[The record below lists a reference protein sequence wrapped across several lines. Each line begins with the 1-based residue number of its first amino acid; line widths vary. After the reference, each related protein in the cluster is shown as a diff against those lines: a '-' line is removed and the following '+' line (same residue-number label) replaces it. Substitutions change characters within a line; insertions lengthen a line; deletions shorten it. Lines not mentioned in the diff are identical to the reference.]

1 MGRSDNPMIISI
13 LQMGGLGAFIFSFQF
28 LHAFSPSVYVP
39 ISFIIAVMMF
49 FFHLSMGIPARSH
62 FRKSDYFLLGT
73 FIFGIFPLITF
84 REYAGI
90 QNVLYSAVWMGV
102 PLLYFFWGR
111 IWLFASGVT
120 MDQVGKAA
128 LVTVIFLSFAIV
140 VEFILANATGHYL
153 SDYLPFSISVF
164 PEANVLGD
172 DYLRPRGF
180 SSEAGFTA
188 VVFEALLP
196 LAVYYVYNQKVTYYL
211 FGLLVV
217 PAVFLLFSA
226 ALWLSLLIA
235 FLFYIVFY
243 SRKKILGL
251 SCFAGFFVIVIILYL
266 SVSQFQFFLDQIIVR
281 KLLEFSSSTEVVVT
295 EWTAGRPEAYS
306 LGLQLLTDFPFGIGW
321 GMLSQMFTSNNLL
334 PGVDVVKN
342 TGLISIP
349 LEVFVSSGVLGGC
362 FFLCFLGM
370 KLRQTFRSHSE
381 IAPYLFIALT
391 TVSLHHA
398 IILEFTFPM
407 FWFLLALCDYD
418 HDVQNQ

>member
-1 MGRSDNPMIISI
+1 
-13 LQMGGLGAFIFSFQF
+13 MGGLGAFIFSFQF
-28 LHAFSPSVYVP
+28 LHALSPSVYVP
-39 ISFIIAVMMF
+39 LSFIIAMVMF
-49 FFHLSMGIPARSH
+49 LFHLSMGIPARSY
-62 FRKSDYFLLGT
+62 FRKSDYLLLGT
-73 FIFGIFPLITF
+73 FLLGIFPLVKF
-84 REYAGI
+84 RNQAGI

-102 PLLYFFWGR
+102 PLLYYLWGR

-120 MDQVGKAA
+120 MDQLGKAA

-153 SDYLPFSISVF
+153 SDYLPFSISKF

-196 LAVYYVYNQKVTYYL
+196 LAVFYLHKNKSIIWL
-211 FGLLVV
+211 FGLVV
-217 PAVFLLFSA
+217 APAIFLLFSA
-226 ALWLSLLIA
+226 ALWLSLLMA
-235 FLFYIVFY
+235 FLFYIIFY
-243 SRKKILGL
+243 SENKIYGL
-251 SCFAGFFVIVIILYL
+251 SCFAGFIAVVVILYL
-266 SVSQFQFFLDQIIVR
+266 SVSQFEYFLDQIIVR
-281 KLLEFSSSTEVVVT
+281 KLLEFSSSSEVVVT

-342 TGLISIP
+342 TGLISLP
-349 LEVFVSSGVLGGC
+349 LEIFVSSGVLGGC

-370 KLRQTFRSHSE
+370 KLRQTFRSRSE

-391 TVSLHHA
+391 TVSLHHT

-418 HDVQNQ
+418 HAVKN